1 MHDKLLELKQDLAN
15 HHRNKK
21 DLELYYLQNRL
32 NATLSAYYKD
42 LEYSINYLNNRKE
55 ENIFKKLGD

>member
-1 MHDKLLELKQDLAN
+1 MYNKLMEIKDDLAR
-15 HHRNKK
+15 HHRDKK
-21 DLELYYLQNRL
+21 YLEVYYLQSRL